1 MTLYRSV
8 YPFLMEFRKNPEDT
22 ILNALRILEEK
33 EGFATEEH
41 VVVLANLITGEGYCT
56 SLQVRAIPVD

>member
-22 ILNALRILEEK
+22 IQNALRILKET
-33 EGFATEEH
+33 EGFATEEQ

-56 SLQVRAIPVD
+56 SLQIRSIPAV